1 MTKLHGDT
9 SSLKPSHVRLLQRLG
24 ERTVLPDRVVGP
36 ALARD
41 LLEVALELN
50 RRVGLF
56 LDRRGRVTSVI
67 LGDAHSVQLPE
78 FDRVRGVAGRLRGI
92 RLVLTHL
99 VAQGLDREERADLAK
114 LRLDLVASIH
124 RGPAGI
130 MADIAV
136 LSPPAPGAKETF
148 TTAVLPTVPLAL
160 LDPDNG
166 PPARPD
172 LPVPFDVFIRDRE
185 SQLVA
190 ATARARAE
198 VDGTRAMA
206 MVVHSGGPT
215 VEART
220 NELRELCQ
228 TAGVALIDLVKQRRP
243 HPDPRTFFGSGK
255 LREILVHAL
264 EQDVEVLICD
274 PELSASQARTI
285 ANLTDLKVI
294 DRTMLILD
302 IFAKHATSADGK
314 LQVELAQLRY
324 NLPKMVGKGTMM
336 SRLAGGI
343 GGQGPG
349 ESKLE
354 IDRRRAND
362 RINDLERRLKK
373 LQKQRDQKR
382 ARRRRNNVPVV
393 AIVGYTNAGKSTLLN
408 TVTQSKVDAE
418 DKLFATLDPTVRR
431 IRFPN
436 EREIVMLDTVGFIR
450 DLPPALMQAFS
461 ATLEEVA
468 DADLL
473 LHVVDATD
481 PDKDQQIET
490 VETILGE
497 LDAGSVPRFVV
508 YNKCDGMLDEDIEV
522 LKRRRRGVR
531 LEVTRAFF
539 ISALQRP
546 TTREL
551 LGAIEHHLWARGRT
565 ADPPTDMVEGEPA
578 EVVPLPFASAEPT
591 PLRESDD

>member
-24 ERTVLPDRVVGP
+24 ERSVLPDRVIGP

-67 LGDAHSVQLPE
+67 LGDAHSMQLPE

-130 MADIAV
+130 MADVAV

-160 LDPDNG
+160 LDPDHG

-206 MVVHSGGPT
+206 MVVHAGGPT

-243 HPDPRTFFGSGK
+243 HPDPRTFFYVG
-255 LREILVHAL
+255 LALHLVA
-264 EQDVEVLICD
+264 E
-274 PELSASQARTI
+274 PR
-285 ANLTDLKVI
+285 
-294 DRTMLILD
+294 
-302 IFAKHATSADGK
+302 
-314 LQVELAQLRY
+314 
-324 NLPKMVGKGTMM
+324 
-336 SRLAGGI
+336 
-343 GGQGPG
+343 
-349 ESKLE
+349 
-354 IDRRRAND
+354 
-362 RINDLERRLKK
+362 
-373 LQKQRDQKR
+373 QRVR
-382 ARRRRNNVPVV
+382 VP
-393 AIVGYTNAGKSTLLN
+393 
-408 TVTQSKVDAE
+408 
-418 DKLFATLDPTVRR
+418 R
-431 IRFPN
+431 
-436 EREIVMLDTVGFIR
+436 DTVVR
-450 DLPPALMQAFS
+450 
-461 ATLEEVA
+461 
-468 DADLL
+468 
-473 LHVVDATD
+473 VV
-481 PDKDQQIET
+481 
-490 VETILGE
+490 
-497 LDAGSVPRFVV
+497 
-508 YNKCDGMLDEDIEV
+508 
-522 LKRRRRGVR
+522 
-531 LEVTRAFF
+531 
-539 ISALQRP
+539 
-546 TTREL
+546 
-551 LGAIEHHLWARGRT
+551 T
-565 ADPPTDMVEGEPA
+565 A
-578 EVVPLPFASAEPT
+578 
-591 PLRESDD
+591 

>member
-67 LGDAHSVQLPE
+67 LGDAHSIQLPE

-130 MADIAV
+130 MVDVAV
-136 LSPPAPGAKETF
+136 LCPPPPGAKETF

-172 LPVPFDVFIRDRE
+172 LPVPFDVFVRDRE

-198 VDGTRAMA
+198 IDGTRAMA
-206 MVVHSGGPT
+206 MVVHAGGPT

-255 LREILVHAL
+255 LREVLVHAL

-285 ANLTDLKVI
+285 ADLTDLKVI

-362 RINDLERRLKK
+362 RINDLERRLETLK
-373 LQKQRDQKR
+373 KQRDQKR

-431 IRFPN
+431 IRIPN

-497 LDAGSVPRFVV
+497 LDAGSVPRFIVF
-508 YNKCDGMLDEDIEV
+508 NKCDGMLDEDIEV

-565 ADPPTDMVEGEPA
+565 PDPPTEMLEGEPA
-578 EVVPLPFASAEPT
+578 EVVPLPFAAAEPS